1 MEIEGKIIVKLPLQS
16 GTSRTGNAWS
26 KQEYVLETIEAYPR
40 KVKFDFF
47 GDKANQFPLEVGDT
61 VRVSF
66 DIESREFNG
75 RWYTDI
81 RAWKAEKVDPNAP
94 QQQAPAQAM
103 PAGAPAGPAPTGPD
117 APAVS
122 EADYLQ
128 QNGSNDD
135 LPF

>member
-1 MEIEGKIIVKLPLQS
+1 MEIEGKIIVKLPPQS
-16 GTSRTGNAWS
+16 GTSKAGNAWN
-26 KQEYVLETIEAYPR
+26 KQEYVLETMEAYPK
-40 KVKFDFF
+40 KVCFILF
-47 GDKANQFPLEVGDT
+47 GDRANQYPMEVGDY

-103 PAGAPAGPAPTGPD
+103 PAAGPAPAGPAPTGP
-117 APAVS
+117 APMVS
-122 EADYLQ
+122 EEDFTQ
-128 QNGSNDD
+128 GPNDD